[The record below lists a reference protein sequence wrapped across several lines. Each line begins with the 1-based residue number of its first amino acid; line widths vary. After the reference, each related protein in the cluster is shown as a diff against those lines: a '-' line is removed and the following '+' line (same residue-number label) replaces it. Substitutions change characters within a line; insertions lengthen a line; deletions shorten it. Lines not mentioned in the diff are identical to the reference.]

1 MKKLVFLVLLI
12 PLLFA
17 CGTVEDNPTPS
28 PIQENTILEKVYNS
42 LILPEEVI
50 EDISLP
56 TKKEEVSIEWSSN
69 KEEVLSSS
77 GKVNRGEADIIVILT
92 AKLSLNDEI
101 KEKKFHILIKAVEA
115 PKEILNINFTSNYD
129 FKMDEVAAKEYPYYK
144 GYLYPG
150 LLNKDGSEHTDFKEN
165 ETTGKRLNVR
175 LFGAKPNDE
184 KFDNTKAFENAI
196 AAAEYGDEVFVP
208 KGKYYFSSAVVTTP
222 YYAHIRLKEGVNFT
236 GEGKEESI
244 LVSNFQNQEYVHSTY
259 GKKTA
264 TLVCGNISNSTISKM
279 GFTANTDD
287 SCLPEDYSNTTV
299 NNPKGN
305 AFAPAFGI
313 VVYNI
318 SLLTL
323 AQNIYIHDVY
333 IEYFQY
339 DGIRLYCTRDCK
351 ISDSVI
357 TKTTDIGG
365 GGAGYGIEMRGF
377 GHEYFSYIDSN
388 LDSCY
393 NIITGVKVIG
403 PYMRHGIILS
413 YLTHNNLFYNN
424 EITDT
429 ADDAYD
435 VHGQDEFLNM
445 FVKNYGSGSRRG
457 AGLGLGNTGSSH
469 DESGYGNVLYE
480 NTFIGCK
487 YGVTVARGT
496 QYTQLIKNVIGSCQ
510 EGIVINNGPNT
521 YQENNEI
528 S

>member
-1 MKKLVFLVLLI
+1 MKKLFFLILLI
-12 PLLFA
+12 PLMFA
-17 CGTVEDNPTPS
+17 CGTTE
-28 PIQENTILEKVYNS
+28 ENSTSNALESVYEN
-42 LILPEEVI
+42 LVLPKEI
-50 EDISLP
+50 TEDIELP
-56 TKKEEVSIEWSSN
+56 TTIENVSIEWSSN
-69 KEEVLSSS
+69 KEEVLSSL
-77 GKVNRGEADIIVILT
+77 GKVNQGEEDQSVLLT
-92 AKLSLNDEI
+92 AKLILDKDSKT
-101 KEKKFHILIKAVEA
+101 KEFLILVKAAKKEEQEEK
-115 PKEILNINFTSNYD
+115 LNINYTSNFDY
-129 FKMDEVAAKEYPYYK
+129 KMDEEAAKAFPYYK

-165 ETTGKRLNVR
+165 ATTGKRLNVK
-175 LFGAKPNDE
+175 LFGAKADDE
-184 KFDNTKAFENAI
+184 AFDNTSAFEKAI
-196 AAAEYGDEVFVP
+196 AAAEFGDEVFVP
-208 KGKYYFSSAVVTTP
+208 KGKYYFSQAVVTTP
-222 YYAHIRLKEGVNFT
+222 YYAHIRLKEGVNLI
-236 GEGKEESI
+236 GEGKEKSI
-244 LVSNFQNQEYVHSTY
+244 LVSNFKNGEYVHATY

-264 TLVCGNISNSTISKM
+264 TLVCGNMSNSTISNI
-279 GFTANTDD
+279 GLTANTDD
-287 SCLPEDYSNTTV
+287 SCLPEDYSDTTT
-299 NNPKGN
+299 NNPAGN
-305 AFAPAFGI
+305 AYAPAFGI

-318 SLLTL
+318 SLTTM

-365 GGAGYGIEMRGF
+365 GGAGYGIEVRGF
-377 GHEYFSYIDSN
+377 GHEYFTYVDTN
-388 LDSCY
+388 LDSRY
-393 NIITGVKVIG
+393 NIITGVKIIG

-480 NTFIGCK
+480 NTFIECK

-496 QYTQLIKNVIGSCQ
+496 QYTQLIRNVIGSCQ

-521 YQENNEI
+521 YQEDNKIN
-528 S
+528 